1 MRSLLIAVIAVGF
14 SIAAGWAAGLSEIAL
29 YSAASCVPVVWLVGL
44 GLGRHSVSI
53 ARETAARSTD
63 AALEGTYG
71 SLLAAARHARIKGL
85 FSLED
90 KVNEFSDPVA
100 RSGLLLLSAGSSGDE
115 IQLALDSKMHEAL
128 ARLDSGIL
136 ASLTAARMA
145 LMAELLRCGVLLMWP
160 EIAPREALPLG
171 LVALVFLVLIDT
183 LPHINSFRAAG
194 YRLMAAVPR
203 YGALLCMIACGRGRA
218 ACHNWLEAARAE
230 SE

>member
-1 MRSLLIAVIAVGF
+1 VRSLLIAVIAGGLP
-14 SIAAGWAAGLSEIAL
+14 ILAGWLAGLSQTAI
-29 YSAASCVPVVWLVGL
+29 YSAAISVPVVWLAGL
-44 GLGRHSVSI
+44 GLGNRAVRL
-53 ARETAARSTD
+53 ARETAALNTD

-71 SLLAAARHARIKGL
+71 SLLAAARQARIKGL

-90 KVNEFSDPVA
+90 KVSEFSDPVA
-100 RSGLLLLSAGSSGDE
+100 RSGLLLLSAGNSGDE

-136 ASLTAARMA
+136 ASMTAARMT
-145 LMAELLRCGVLLMWP
+145 LVAELLRCGVLLTWP
-160 EIAPREALPLG
+160 EIAPKEALPVG
-171 LVALVFLVLIDT
+171 LVALVWLVLMDT
-183 LPHINSFRAAG
+183 LPRITNLRAAG